1 MMPLLKLLVHGSA
14 ISLIC
19 PDDPLLLITP
29 YAIKH
34 EPFNTLF
41 QREKKQMGMDI
52 SETSCLCFPLKKVID
67 FHKNEI
73 QKAGMSSKP
82 CEHVEKLMKQ
92 KSPFEVGPWNCDH
105 ELVEH
110 FVLQVLHF
118 ITRDLTPKQREVL
131 EIEGEEVGLLCPC
144 SFMSS
149 TYIKKDWFFVIEI
162 DGRQIP
168 KTAKFPKAI
177 GKPAILEFTYVSN

>member
-1 MMPLLKLLVHGSA
+1 MK
-14 ISLIC
+14 
-19 PDDPLLLITP
+19 
-29 YAIKH
+29 
-34 EPFNTLF
+34 PFNTLF

-52 SETSCLCFPLKKVID
+52 SEASKLCFPLKKVID
-67 FHKNEI
+67 FHKKEI

-92 KSPFEVGPWNCDH
+92 KSPDEVGPWNCDD

-131 EIEGEEVGLLCPC
+131 KIEGQGVGLLCPC

-149 TYIKKDWFFVIEI
+149 TYTKKDWFFVIEDA
-162 DGRQIP
+162 DGIRQIP

-177 GKPAILEFTYVSN
+177 GKPAVVEFTYVSV